1 MHPDTDLVADILGQ
15 RPDVGAS
22 SLPPPPIKDER
33 PPTWQLPVS
42 VADPVSCGG
51 HLMAKV
57 NEVNTLFSPG
67 EYYKRKLSMRLC
79 EEAALF
85 LLVPPFFWER

>member
-15 RPDVGAS
+15 RPDVGAP
-22 SLPPPPIKDER
+22 LVPRPPAPIKDQER

-51 HLMAKV
+51 HLTAKV

-67 EYYKRKLSMRLC
+67 KKESPPS
-79 EEAALF
+79 F
-85 LLVPPFFWER
+85 LGRNSS